1 MLTRTLFRR
10 SLEGVA
16 LNSEAGSATR
26 EGEERSM
33 KEQAWVF
40 RQIAAVVLVVLLGG
54 CGGGGGS
61 DPVVPTSTGPS
72 PSQSG
77 ENRMAGVAAI
87 GKALAGANVQIVDA
101 LGVRRTTT
109 AGADGAFSFDTNG
122 LKFPVMLR
130 ATSGSIDLFTVQAVR
145 YGNAALNLTPLTTL
159 VAERM
164 ARPLE
169 LAQLFAQ
176 FPGRQDVAARFNDTG
191 VAQAERFLRDVLKQ
205 DGVGSGPANT
215 LMYFQPFI
223 ATSTDPSDAYLEA
236 VSARWPDFAALRK
249 ELGTLG
255 SELPLASAGVL
266 GMSTTVSSTTTTAQ
280 GLQVTGS
287 LQVRFSAADR
297 RGVPIDSLS
306 AASVEV
312 RDTTLNCPASFGGPA
327 SVTVRLAAPQAL
339 TRTGGG
345 AVQPYSA
352 FLLLDQ
358 SGSVTSTDPSNS
370 RISGAKQLYES
381 ASATDQLGL
390 GYFPG
395 SSGQFSY
402 YMPIFGLD
410 RSSMFGALDFLADR
424 ESGDTPLYD
433 AAIGSLQLMTG
444 AAATG
449 RKALVIFSDGDANGG
464 TRTKAEALAAARSAS
479 IPIYSIVLDINS
491 SITRTS
497 DFVSL
502 GVDSGGGVFFANDVG
517 RLLGIYRSIGS
528 LLSGAASTYSV
539 TIPYTATNGCPNT
552 YGSVTSSG
560 SLRVNLPS
568 GPVDLPFTVPV
579 K

>member
-1 MLTRTLFRR
+1 MGERGWGWPRFAA
-10 SLEGVA
+10 GA
-16 LNSEAGSATR
+16 LV
-26 EGEERSM
+26 M
-33 KEQAWVF
+33 VL
-40 RQIAAVVLVVLLGG
+40 AA

-61 DPVVPTSTGPS
+61 DPIVQTPTGPG
-72 PSQSG
+72 PSQPV

-101 LGVRRTTT
+101 LGVRRATT

-122 LKFPVMLR
+122 LRFPVMLR
-130 ATSGSIDLFTVQAVR
+130 ATSGATELYTVQAVR
-145 YGNAALNLTPLTTL
+145 YGNAALNVTPFTTL

-164 ARPLE
+164 AQPLE
-169 LAQLFAQ
+169 LGQLFAE
-176 FPGRQDVAARFNDTG
+176 FPGRQDVAARFDDTG
-191 VAQAERFLRDVLKQ
+191 VAKAERFLRDVLKQ
-205 DGVGSGPANT
+205 DGVGAGPENT
-215 LMYFQPFI
+215 LMYFQPFA
-223 ATSTDPSDAYLEA
+223 ATPTDPSDAYLEA
-236 VSARWPDFAALRK
+236 LSARWPDFGALRK
-249 ELGTLG
+249 DLGSLG

-266 GMSTTVSSTTTTAQ
+266 GMTSTVASTNYTVQ

-297 RGVPIDSLS
+297 RGAPIDSLT
-306 AASVEV
+306 AASVQV
-312 RDTTLNCPASFGGPA
+312 RDATVNCPADATGGQ
-327 SVTVRLAAPQAL
+327 STITVRLAAPQTL

-345 AVQPYSA
+345 AAQPYSA

-358 SGSVTSTDPSNS
+358 SGSVVSTDPSNS
-370 RISGAKQLYES
+370 RISGAKQLYDS
-381 ASATDQLGL
+381 ASAADQLGL

-395 SSGQFSY
+395 PGGQFSY
-402 YMPIFGLD
+402 YTPIFGLD
-410 RSSMFGALDFLADR
+410 RASMFGALDFLADR
-424 ESGDTPLYD
+424 ETGGTPLYE

-449 RKALVIFSDGDANGG
+449 KKALVIFSDGDANGG
-464 TRTKAEALAAARSAS
+464 TRTKDDALAAARSAG
-479 IPIYSIVLDINS
+479 IPIYSIVLDINN

-502 GVDSGGGVFFANDVG
+502 GVDSGGGVFYANDVG

-528 LLSGAASTYSV
+528 LLSGAASTYSM

-552 YGSVTSSG
+552 FGSVTSRG

-568 GPVDLPFTVPV
+568 GPVDLPYTVPV